1 VSQSCICR
9 IKRDSPIAQ
18 GSWIEGSWIEGSWI
32 DIKYAVLGYFSLP
45 MLPNKLKIHVLA

>member
-18 GSWIEGSWIEGSWI
+18 GSWIEGSWI